1 MLQVAQELNH
11 KLKEDSSCQVVVQQT
26 AQLASLEKSVQQARE
41 SLRAWHL
48 QGTPEA
54 LASEG
59 QVSATSVDPVTNEG
73 AQFNTNTEGGT
84 HEAVACT
91 SSAAVDGSVISIA
104 CFSEVFSNLEG
115 SFRAYFEEVEQLVGQ
130 LAERLQP
137 NRMAG
142 EEGDSLE
149 GPFREQQ
156 DSQNGQRLEHA
167 AKAQQQTNAQS
178 QGTERLQAEVAA
190 MDAQILDLQ
199 EELASRDERIKDFEA
214 GVGARN
220 TQISELQA
228 GLAAAEAGV
237 LALQAELS
245 QKEEQFSRFEAD
257 ILAHKGTITRLE
269 EHLSSA
275 NSHVASLQADVTT
288 RDERVASLLEELQA
302 LQSASAAF
310 DLECAKATER
320 AELRVQAL
328 AAELECAREAT
339 LAAERV
345 ACDFEQIATELELT
359 ARETERKLAEVKGQ
373 NLQQGELI
381 QALQTQLATTDNR
394 GSDEERAKQK
404 DVLAGE
410 VLTRGESGPGMAGQG
425 PEGQQ
430 GQMVQGEQEEE
441 TETDHLP
448 QEGSED
454 NARGRAS
461 SGKAEVRG
469 IATDVGLVGGAE
481 RAGEESAIAQIES
494 LAQRVQTERISLEEE
509 EAVDAD
515 EQSRVDTI
523 VAEGAERDFERQ
535 ADQIAELQRELS
547 HQADLFE
554 ARAEAVAHEFAG
566 IKHELQAALAAA
578 EERATASAQDNE
590 RFAIEMRDISLE
602 RERLSKALEALE
614 DENAQLREAAG
625 AFEGRG
631 AEMRAQWRGREDGM
645 SALEARVQGL
655 ERACECAQA
664 DAERM
669 EAGWRDASVRAERLE
684 ESVLNLKRALYEREA
699 QLREALARAETLER
713 TTREG
718 AVETGSLV
726 RRAEEWGSAQQA
738 ETGNASGEEM
748 SRGAAGMRVQNG
760 ESVSSEDSRRTSAS
774 QLGAEENLSAALAKA
789 VGGLGL
795 PTADSEQR
803 ASQRLLEA
811 LGVSSTESSPSGAS
825 TPQDDRASE
834 SWDVPGGALD
844 AAHSRTVLVPAT
856 FSPTKLIS
864 QDSLD
869 VPGKTLGLAT
879 GLGDTQVS
887 SFPPIGGK
895 EVEFVS
901 PVGHKHEVET
911 EGDQVDPSE
920 GREIEVLNSGSPLWS
935 GVPSSSPLQD
945 VSTR

>member
-1 MLQVAQELNH
+1 VLQVAQELNH
-11 KLKEDSSCQVVVQQT
+11 KLKEDSSRQVVVQQT
-26 AQLASLEKSVQQARE
+26 AQLASLEKSVQQAHE

-48 QGTPEA
+48 QGKQEA

-59 QVSATSVDPVTNEG
+59 QVPATSVDVTNGG
-73 AQFNTNTEGGT
+73 AQLKTNTQGGT
-84 HEAVACT
+84 HEAVASN

-104 CFSEVFSNLEG
+104 CFSEVISNLEG
-115 SFRAYFEEVEQLVGQ
+115 PFRAYFEEVEQLVGQ
-130 LAERLQP
+130 LAERSQP
-137 NRMAG
+137 NRVAG
-142 EEGDSLE
+142 KEGDSLE
-149 GPFREQQ
+149 GPLEEQQ
-156 DSQNGQRLEHA
+156 DSQKGQRLEHT

-190 MDAQILDLQ
+190 KEAQILDLQ
-199 EELASRDERIKDFEA
+199 EELASKDERIKDFEA

-257 ILAHKGTITRLE
+257 VLTQKGTITKLE
-269 EHLSSA
+269 EDLSSA

-302 LQSASAAF
+302 LQGASAAF
-310 DLECAKATER
+310 DLERAKASER
-320 AELRVQAL
+320 AESRVQAL
-328 AAELECAREAT
+328 AAELDCAREAT

-345 ACDFEQIATELELT
+345 ARDFKQIAAELELT
-359 ARETERKLAEVKGQ
+359 ARDTERKLAEVEGQ
-373 NLQQGELI
+373 CLQQGELI
-381 QALQTQLATTDNR
+381 QALQMQLATADNR
-394 GSDEERAKQK
+394 GSDEERADQK

-410 VLTRGESGPGMAGQG
+410 VLTRDESGLGMAEQG
-425 PEGQQ
+425 PEGRQ
-430 GQMVQGEQEEE
+430 GQMVQGEQQEE
-441 TETDHLP
+441 TETDRTALANP
-448 QEGSED
+448 IED
-454 NARGRAS
+454 LARGRGS
-461 SGKAEVRG
+461 REEEEVRS
-469 IATDVGLVGGAE
+469 IATDVDLEGGAE
-481 RAGEESAIAQIES
+481 RAGEESVVAEIES
-494 LAQRVQTERISLEEE
+494 LAHQVQGEPIPVKE

-515 EQSRVDTI
+515 EQLRTDST
-523 VAEGAERDFERQ
+523 VAEGAETDFERQ

-547 HQADLFE
+547 NQADLFE
-554 ARAEAVAHEFAG
+554 ARAEAMAHEFAG
-566 IKHELQAALAAA
+566 IQRELQAALAAA
-578 EERATASAQDNE
+578 EERATALAQDNE
-590 RFAIEMRDISLE
+590 RFAIEMQDNSLE
-602 RERLSKALEALE
+602 RDRLSEALQALEA
-614 DENAQLREAAG
+614 ENAQLREAAG

-631 AEMRAQWRGREDGM
+631 AEMRAQWRGREEGM

-684 ESVLNLKRALYEREA
+684 ETVLKLKRDLYEREA
-699 QLREALARAETLER
+699 QLREALATAETLEKA
-713 TTREG
+713 TREG
-718 AVETGSLV
+718 AVETARRV
-726 RRAEEWGSAQQA
+726 RGAEAEVQQA
-738 ETGNASGEEM
+738 ETGIASGEER
-748 SRGAAGMRVQNG
+748 SGGAAGMRVQDG
-760 ESVSSEDSRRTSAS
+760 ELVSREDSRRTSES
-774 QLGAEENLSAALAKA
+774 QPGAEETLSVALAEL

-795 PTADSEQR
+795 PTTDSEQR

-834 SWDVPGGALD
+834 TWDAPRGALN
-844 AAHSRTVLVPAT
+844 AAHGRTVFVPAT

-887 SFPPIGGK
+887 LFPPTCGE

-901 PVGHKHEVET
+901 PVGHKHGVET
-911 EGDQVDPSE
+911 VGDQVDPSE
-920 GREIEVLNSGSPLWS
+920 GREVEVLDSGSPLWS
-935 GVPSSSPLQD
+935 GVPSSSQLQE
-945 VSTR
+945 VPTR